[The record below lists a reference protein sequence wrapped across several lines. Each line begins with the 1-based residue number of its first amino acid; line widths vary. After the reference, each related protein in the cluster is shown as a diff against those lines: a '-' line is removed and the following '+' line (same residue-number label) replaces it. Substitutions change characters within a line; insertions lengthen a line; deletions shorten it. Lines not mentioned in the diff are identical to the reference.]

1 MRILY
6 RNNFNYVKE
15 YDKLLAMK
23 VIVIGAGASGV
34 VAAIN
39 YKRHHFSDDVLVV
52 EHLDKPLK
60 KILAT
65 GNGKCNLGNAKL
77 DFSRFNNPEFAK
89 TIIQNYDYKKLFD
102 SVSIQTKLI
111 DEYAYPVSESAI
123 SVREALLNE
132 CAKLNIKFALEEK
145 LIDYEKNDIIRVI
158 TNKKTYTCDKLI
170 VSCGLC
176 SSPKLG
182 SDGSILKVLQKHGY
196 KIEEP
201 KPGLSPLYTL
211 EKTKLIDGVRVKAL
225 VKIIENNK
233 VIHEELGEVLFKEH
247 GLSGIV
253 IFNAMSI
260 IARNYGTKQKIV
272 LDLLPDFSN
281 SYLEEYKKS
290 HSFNEFLQAFINP
303 KISLYL
309 KDRFVKEDL
318 IFNSIKNLEF
328 TFDKSY
334 GFEFSQVSVGGLL
347 VSEIGENM
355 MSKREKNVYFIGE
368 LLNIDGP
375 CGGYNLTW
383 AFASALRIK

>member
-1 MRILY
+1 
-6 RNNFNYVKE
+6 
-15 YDKLLAMK
+15 MK

-39 YKRHHFSDDVLVV
+39 YKRHHKSDEVLII

-65 GNGKCNLGNAKL
+65 GNGKCNLGNAKI

-89 TIIQNYDYKKLFD
+89 KIISDYNFKEFFE

-111 DEYAYPVSESAI
+111 DEYAYPVSESAV
-123 SVREALLNE
+123 SVRDALLNE
-132 CAKLNIKFALEEK
+132 CRKLGIKINVEEQFN
-145 LIDYEKNDIIRVI
+145 DYKDNEDITVI

-170 VSCGLC
+170 ISGGLC

-182 SDGSILKVLQKHGY
+182 SDGSVIAVVKKHGY
-196 KIEEP
+196 SVIEP
-201 KPGLSPLYTL
+201 KPGLSPLHTV

-225 VKIIENNK
+225 VRILGNNK
-233 VIHEELGEVLFKEH
+233 IIHEELGEVLFKEH

-260 IARNYGTKQKIV
+260 IARNPYSKYKIQ
-272 LDLLPDFSN
+272 LDMLPDFTS
-281 SYLEEYKKS
+281 SYLNEYKNNHTFS
-290 HSFNEFLQAFINP
+290 EFLQAFINP
-303 KISLYL
+303 KISSYL
-309 KDRFVKEDL
+309 KDRFNDEKL
-318 IFNSIKNLEF
+318 IFESIKCLEF

-334 GFEFSQVSVGGLL
+334 GFDFSQVSVGGIS
-347 VSEIGENM
+347 VDEIDENM
-355 MSKREKNVYFIGE
+355 MSKLENNVYFVGE
-368 LLNIDGP
+368 ILNLDGP

>member
-1 MRILY
+1 
-6 RNNFNYVKE
+6 
-15 YDKLLAMK
+15 MK

-39 YKRHHFSDDVLVV
+39 YKRHHLNDDVLII

-77 DFSRFNNPEFAK
+77 DFSRFNNPDFAK
-89 TIIQNYDYKKLFD
+89 NIIADYDYKTLFD
-102 SVSIQTKLI
+102 SISIQTKLI
-111 DEYAYPVSESAI
+111 DEYAYPVSESAV

-132 CAKLNIKFALEEK
+132 CRKLNIKINVEEEF
-145 LIDYEKNDIIRVI
+145 IDYKTGDFITVL
-158 TNKKTYTCDKLI
+158 TNKNSFKCDKLI
-170 VSCGLC
+170 LSGGLC

-182 SDGSILKVLQKHGY
+182 SNGSVLKIAEKHGY
-196 KIEEP
+196 KIV
-201 KPGLSPLYTL
+201 KPEAGLSPLYTI
-211 EKTKLIDGVRVKAL
+211 EKTKAIDGIRIKAS
-225 VKIIENNK
+225 VSIIEDGKK
-233 VIHEELGEVLFKEH
+233 VHEELGEVLFKEH

-260 IARNYGTKQKIV
+260 ISRKPVLKHKIV
-272 LDLLPDFSN
+272 LDLLPDYGE
-281 SYLEEYKKS
+281 SYLSEYRKS
-290 HSFNEFLQAFINP
+290 HSFDEFLQAFINP
-303 KISLYL
+303 KISSYL
-309 KDRFVKEDL
+309 KDRFESEKSVFE
-318 IFNSIKNLEF
+318 SIKHLEF

-334 GFEFSQVSVGGLL
+334 GFEFSQVSVGG
-347 VSEIGENM
+347 VSVDEVNENM
-355 MSKREKNVYFIGE
+355 MSKREKNVYLVGE